1 MLAVDDEWHIVDLV
15 VMVLE
20 GRGTE
25 VRGCLNGVAV
35 LKDLEEFRPMWWCW
49 ISRFR
54 CSPGSRFVGGYGR
67 RATSSR
73 KGNFEE

>member
-35 LKDLEEFRPMWWCW
+35 LKDLEEFRPNVVVLDLTLPVLSGLEVC
-49 ISRFR
+49 
-54 CSPGSRFVGGYGR
+54 R
-67 RATSSR
+67 RVRAKSNVLS
-73 KGNFEE
+73 KGEF